1 MPGHPFSSLRV
12 RPDSCKFFRG
22 AFPRPFLFVRYFR
35 SSSVLLLFLT
45 IPLSYCFV
53 RPPGPFSIASP
64 CPSWGTRSIVSNFPR
79 PDARRA
85 FTTFSST
92 DVHLAMSSSSV
103 SHALSGPAYIE
114 QEELLAILHARR
126 RGERSIKLQI
136 LDVRDD
142 DYTGGER
149 TGGCVELMETREKE
163 ELIFDFFPAL

>member
-1 MPGHPFSSLRV
+1 MPGHPSSSLRV
-12 RPDSCKFFRG
+12 RPDSCNFFRG
-22 AFPRPFLFVRYFR
+22 AFPRPFLFARYFR
-35 SSSVLLLFLT
+35 SSSALLLFLT

-53 RPPGPFSIASP
+53 RPPGPFSIASL

-85 FTTFSST
+85 FTTFSGT

-126 RGERSIKLQI
+126 RGERSLKLQI

-142 DYTGGER
+142 DYTVAKLPGAINVPSEG
-149 TGGCVELMETREKE
+149 
-163 ELIFDFFPAL
+163 P